1 MIDWFPAT
9 DGAASSSVGD
19 DPTAGESALMVNR
32 LVSAVARRHPTL
44 AAHSRRVAVVA
55 DALAARAGWS
65 TLARARLRE
74 AALLHDVG
82 MMRVSR
88 EITNKRGRLSLADW
102 GAVSGHVTA
111 GLTMALDV
119 LDDEQQT
126 WMGEHHER
134 PDGSGYPN
142 GLREGQISPGGA
154 ILGLADAWA
163 AMTATRA
170 WRPALSAAEAMS
182 QCRERAGSQFDYTA
196 VSLLE
201 ELWLNDG
208 DALPGVR
215 AAAAPALAR

>member
-1 MIDWFPAT
+1 MIDWFPAS
-9 DGAASSSVGD
+9 DGVGSSSVGD

-32 LVSAVARRHPTL
+32 LVSAMARRHPSL
-44 AAHSRRVAVVA
+44 AAHSRRGAVLA
-55 DALAARAGWS
+55 DALAKRAGWAPP
-65 TLARARLRE
+65 ARARMRE

-88 EITNKRGRLSLADW
+88 EITDKRGRLSLVEW
-102 GAVSGHVTA
+102 GAVSAHVAT

-119 LDDEQQT
+119 LDEEQLT

-142 GLREGQISPGGA
+142 GLRHGEISSGGA

-170 WRPALSAAEAMS
+170 WRSALSAVEAMG
-182 QCRERAGSQFDYTA
+182 QCRERAGSQFDDTA

-201 ELWLNDG
+201 ELWLSERDV
-208 DALPGVR
+208 LPGAR
-215 AAAAPALAR
+215 APAEALAR

>member
-1 MIDWFPAT
+1 MIDWFPAS
-9 DGAASSSVGD
+9 DGANSSSVGD

-32 LVSAVARRHPTL
+32 LVSAVARRHPAL

-55 DALAARAGWS
+55 DALAKRAGWS
-65 TLARARLRE
+65 TAARARLRE

-88 EITNKRGRLSLADW
+88 DIINRRGRLSLVDW
-102 GAVSGHVTA
+102 GAVSAHVTA

-119 LDDEQQT
+119 LDDEQLM

-142 GLREGQISPGGA
+142 GLRDGEISAGGA
-154 ILGLADAWA
+154 IIGLADAWS

-170 WRPALSAAEAMS
+170 WRAALSASEAMG
-182 QCRERAGSQFDYTA
+182 QCRERAGSQFDYRA

-201 ELWLNDG
+201 ELWLNEG
-208 DALPGVR
+208 DTLPGVG
-215 AAAAPALAR
+215 AAAVALAR